1 MRRVFTAYN
10 AEKGGGEM
18 RLKTKRYKV
27 RRGCGG
33 WIIGLLLLLG
43 AGAWLFLRHGGALP
57 VFFSPKPTLS
67 PEESAQ
73 ECRTLLLPGKTW
85 YALQLG
91 AFEEE
96 EAAKALAA
104 SFRARGAAGYI
115 HRQDGF
121 RVLAAA
127 YTSRA
132 EAQAVQTQLGALHGV
147 EAYVSEIGRPE
158 ITLRVTG
165 QKAQLTALEDALT
178 VLDQCAEQLYALSAG
193 LDSRDGEADAVRQAL
208 LSQRETVQ
216 ALAGRLETLFG
227 EKAPAAVAPIIQA
240 MRDADAALA
249 AAAACGGETALGAQV
264 KYCQLLCISAL
275 ADYAG
280 MLTE

>member
-1 MRRVFTAYN
+1 
-10 AEKGGGEM
+10 M

-27 RRGCGG
+27 RRGCWG
-33 WIIGLLLLLG
+33 WVIALVLLG
-43 AGAWLFLRHGGALP
+43 TGAFFFLRSGGALP

-73 ECRTLLLPGKTW
+73 ECRTLVLPGKTW

-91 AFEEE
+91 AFAEE
-96 EAAKALAA
+96 EAAETLAA
-104 SFRARGAAGYI
+104 SFRARGAAGYVY
-115 HRQDGF
+115 RQDGF

-158 ITLRVTG
+158 ITLKVTG
-165 QKAQLTALEDALT
+165 QRAQLTALEDGLT
-178 VLDQCAEQLYALSAG
+178 VLDQCAEQCCALSLG
-193 LDSRDGEADAVRQAL
+193 LDSREEASDAVRQAL

-216 ALAGRLETLFG
+216 ALARRLESLFG
-227 EKAPAAVAPIIQA
+227 ERPPAAVAPVIRA
-240 MRDADAALA
+240 LNEAETALA
-249 AAAACGGETALGAQV
+249 AAESCGGETALGAQV
-264 KYCQLLCISAL
+264 KYCQLLYISAL

-280 MLTE
+280 MLAE